1 MTRTRP
7 ALHVSRVST
16 SFFRKRRRH
25 GSVSGVLGA
34 ASLLLIVSAASV
46 RPDRIA
52 SVGALAAR
60 AREALLARPSLNAF
74 GVSQQV
80 RVRFA
85 LPGAA
90 VEFPLEVVGEPA
102 ALDYAWVS
110 VDDAENPDSAADSSD
125 VMRRMVDSDFVAPTQ
140 PGFYHLVVQ
149 RGNDRVVVPEPVL
162 AVMVPFAEKHGV
174 RLNGYRI
181 GTYLAER
188 FAGHPDHPEGFLQV
202 NETDLGL
209 HVTTHLTLA
218 DFVTHDQ
225 QVSVWP
231 KYVAL
236 NPRLLDKLELV
247 LSKVGANAQLAS
259 PGDDSAEVAFDVHSG
274 FRTPAHNRYVPR
286 SARDSRHQYG
296 EAADVA
302 IDANGDGRVT
312 RTDQVL
318 VARAVDEVEAEYP
331 DLVGGLG
338 MYVSRRYRTPYVHI
352 DVRGTRKR
360 WTG

>member
-1 MTRTRP
+1 M
-7 ALHVSRVST
+7 LT
-16 SFFRKRRRH
+16 SFFRTRRRH

-46 RPDRIA
+46 QPDRARSI
-52 SVGALAAR
+52 GALAAR
-60 AREALLARPSLNAF
+60 ARDVLLARPSLNAF
-74 GVSQQV
+74 GLSQQV
-80 RVRFA
+80 RVRLA

-102 ALDYAWVS
+102 QLDYAWAPA
-110 VDDAENPDSAADSSD
+110 DDSARDDSTEQ
-125 VMRRMVDSDFVAPTQ
+125 MRQMVDSDFVAPAR
-140 PGFYHLVVQ
+140 PGFYRLVVQ
-149 RGNDRVVVPEPVL
+149 RGHDRVVVPEPML
-162 AVMVPFAEKHGV
+162 AVLVPFAEKHGV

-188 FAGHPDHPEGFLQV
+188 FGGHRDHPEGFLQV
-202 NETDLGL
+202 NEADLGV

-218 DFVTHDQ
+218 DFITHDAQ
-225 QVSVWP
+225 ASVWP

-236 NPRLLDKLELV
+236 NPLLLDKLELV
-247 LSKVGANAQLAS
+247 LAKVGSKGRVAS
-259 PGDDSAEVAFDVHSG
+259 AGEDSTEVAFDVHSG

-286 SARDSRHQYG
+286 SARNSRHQYG

-312 RTDQVL
+312 RTDEVL
-318 VARAVDEVEAEYP
+318 VARAVDEVEAEHP
-331 DLVGGLG
+331 ELVGGLG

-352 DVRGTRKR
+352 DVRGVRVR